1 IHNLSKLLHKKDNNM
16 KYGEN
21 AYTEEIE
28 NGHIENA
35 DSSIKIKIKGYS
47 CKYMYYRSIANIS
60 QVDFSEQIKAI
71 VEDFITGK
79 KKWVL
84 KNGIVK

>member
-1 IHNLSKLLHKKDNNM
+1 KIDNG
-16 KYGEN
+16 Y
-21 AYTEEIE
+21 
-28 NGHIENA
+28 IENA
-35 DSSIKIKIKGYS
+35 DSSIKMKIKGFD
-47 CKYMYYRSIANIS
+47 CKYIHHKPIEDISII
-60 QVDFSEQIKAI
+60 DFSEQIKAI